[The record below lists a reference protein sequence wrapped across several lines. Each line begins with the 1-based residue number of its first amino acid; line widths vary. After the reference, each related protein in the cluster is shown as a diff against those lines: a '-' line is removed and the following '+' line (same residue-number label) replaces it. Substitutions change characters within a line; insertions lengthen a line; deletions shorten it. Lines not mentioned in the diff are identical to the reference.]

1 VAEDPIPLWLV
12 LWRFQGCLIAARYSI
27 GRALPAL
34 VRMSKQDG
42 DGNRGH
48 VCRKL
53 RFEIKCLAS
62 LAVTDGIKCTPASW
76 PQRVFQHKNT
86 SFLRRGAIRG
96 APSAKEGGTY
106 TNLKLSVKERKNL
119 DPS

>member
-1 VAEDPIPLWLV
+1 
-12 LWRFQGCLIAARYSI
+12 LIAARYSV

-34 VRMSKQDG
+34 VRMSKEDG
-42 DGNRGH
+42 DVNRGH

-76 PQRVFQHKNT
+76 PRRVFQMRIRP
-86 SFLRRGAIRG
+86 FLDAVQFGEHRQLKRGG
-96 APSAKEGGTY
+96 HTL
-106 TNLKLSVKERKNL
+106 T
-119 DPS
+119 